1 MDNKVLNELEKHAGM
16 ANPAISSMLGINMTI
31 GAVTKDIESIDIN
44 KMKEE
49 FILKKPIINKTPKI
63 YVTIKNE
70 SETNAEGTG
79 DNDKDKNK

>member
-1 MDNKVLNELEKHAGM
+1 MDNKVLSDLEKYAGM
-16 ANPAISSMLGINMTI
+16 ANPAISSMLGLNMTI

-63 YVTIKNE
+63 YATIKNE